1 MNKTIKGFAAGFMA
15 ATLLSTTVFAAPVV
29 KNINIAYENIKIY
42 VNETLL
48 KPVDVNGKS
57 VEPFTYNGTTY
68 LPVRAV
74 AQAFGKSVEWDN
86 NTKTV
91 YLKDPGASENPQPP
105 ISSASP
111 EIDGL
116 SIFPSDNFWNT
127 PVDELPLHPN
137 SSNYIASI
145 GKTRK
150 LHPDFGT
157 VWEGEP
163 IGIPYN
169 VVEADQP
176 KVNVSFDYADESD
189 PGPYPIPQK
198 PLMEAG
204 SDKHLLILQKDTNLL
219 FELFDAE
226 KSSNGSWHAGS
237 GAIWRLDRNEA
248 RPKGWTSA
256 DASGLAILPGL
267 VRYDEVYEKGEIT
280 HAIRITVSKIQKSY
294 IPPASHTGGKY
305 AEKTYPPMGLRM
317 RLKESFTI
325 SGFDKH
331 IQVILKAFKKYGVVI
346 ADVGSDMYVT
356 GAPDSRWDDEVLS
369 GLGKVSAADFEAVY
383 TGDAVAY

>member
-1 MNKTIKGFAAGFMA
+1 MNKTIKGFAAVFIA
-15 ATLLSTTVFAAPVV
+15 AILVSTTTFAAPVM

-42 VNETLL
+42 MDGTLL

-57 VEPFTYNGTTY
+57 VEPFIYNSTAY

-74 AQAFGKSVEWDN
+74 AQAFGKSIEWDS
-86 NTKTV
+86 NTKAI
-91 YLKDPGASENPQPP
+91 YLGDKKTSGDPHPP
-105 ISSASP
+105 VSSASP

-127 PVDELPLHPN
+127 PVDKLPVHP
-137 SSNYIASI
+137 SSSDYIASI
-145 GKTRK
+145 GKSKT

-157 VWEGEP
+157 VWYGQP

-169 VVEADQP
+169 VVEANQP
-176 KVNVSFDYADESD
+176 KVNVTFDYADESD

-198 PLMEAG
+198 PLIEGG
-204 SDKHLLILQKDTNLL
+204 SDKHLLILQKGSNILY
-219 FELFDAE
+219 ELFNVE
-226 KSSNGSWHAGS
+226 KNSNGSWHAGS
-237 GAIWRLDRNEA
+237 GAIWHLDKNEA

-267 VRYDEVYEKGEIT
+267 VRYEEVYEESEIN
-280 HAIRITVSKIQKSY
+280 HAIRITVSKIQKAY

-305 AEKTYPPMGLRM
+305 TAKIYPPMGLRL
-317 RLKESFTI
+317 RLKDNFNILS
-325 SGFDKH
+325 FDKNV
-331 IQVILKAFKKYGVVI
+331 QVILKAFKKYGVVI

-356 GAPDSRWDDEVLS
+356 GVPDSRWDDEILRA
-369 GLGKVSAADFEAVY
+369 LGKVSADNFEAVY
-383 TGDAVAY
+383 TGDAIPY